1 MKYYGIFMHIMRVRG
16 FPAATH
22 LLISP
27 CLRAS
32 ARSRGRIKQYFL
44 FVAALVLPP
53 AFLAVMI
60 FHCNI
65 RPLPA
70 AGYHGFLYLYV
81 RPFIAADTSLYLGIR
96 CSSRTR

>member
-1 MKYYGIFMHIMRVRG
+1 MHIMRAARVFPRGDTLTTLIYFPLLARFGPLAGADKAILSVRG
-16 FPAATH
+16 
-22 LLISP
+22 S
-27 CLRAS
+27 AS
-32 ARSRGRIKQYFL
+32 LA
-44 FVAALVLPP
+44 P

-81 RPFIAADTSLYLGIR
+81 RPFIAADTALYLGIR